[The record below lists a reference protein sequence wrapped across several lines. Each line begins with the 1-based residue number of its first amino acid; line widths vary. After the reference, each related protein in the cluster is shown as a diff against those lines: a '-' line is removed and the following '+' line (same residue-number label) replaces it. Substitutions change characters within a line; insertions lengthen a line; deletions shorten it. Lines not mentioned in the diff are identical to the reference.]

1 MPFGNS
7 HCCSQFAMRV
17 RKIEECDQDHT
28 VKFLDSN
35 AGVFEV
41 TNYRKFL

>member
-28 VKFLDSN
+28 VKFLDSS
-35 AGVFEV
+35 AVSCIWS
-41 TNYRKFL
+41 YKL